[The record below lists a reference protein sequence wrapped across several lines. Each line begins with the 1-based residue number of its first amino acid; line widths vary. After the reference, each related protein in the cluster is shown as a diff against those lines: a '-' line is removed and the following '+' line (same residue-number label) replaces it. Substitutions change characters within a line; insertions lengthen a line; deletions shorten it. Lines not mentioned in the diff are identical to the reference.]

1 MLHRQLTKK
10 QAQPLKEYFHKKRG
24 TDKLEAKKELSA
36 ARYASIVMTALGAL
50 SVIPFS
56 QFPTVYE
63 AHGYFHSTL
72 TPPLVVAIF
81 FGVLW
86 KKFSPAALV
95 SSLVA
100 GVTLMVLGVKFPAQL
115 IAPLAHGTPMDAAH
129 PFIYIGALYN
139 TLACTVVAVFI
150 TLIHKNLKA
159 YIENLKKS
167 PNVKNIIIAMNVIS
181 VILFIVICFAP
192 LHLLLLLVLNFILAV
207 FVALTSTYYVK
218 YDEQKATEGLTVW
231 SIARA
236 KELFK
241 GSKPNETEGAT
252 IKVNWE
258 LIPEEGNKVYFS
270 ESDMKKMAANEGD
283 LVYLSDARRYLG
295 GLKSVHAIY
304 GKPHFE
310 DGKVYITE
318 EHRESAQFV
327 DGKVLVADKEM

>member
-1 MLHRQLTKK
+1 
-10 QAQPLKEYFHKKRG
+10 
-24 TDKLEAKKELSA
+24 
-36 ARYASIVMTALGAL
+36 
-50 SVIPFS
+50 
-56 QFPTVYE
+56 
-63 AHGYFHSTL
+63 
-72 TPPLVVAIF
+72 
-81 FGVLW
+81 
-86 KKFSPAALV
+86 
-95 SSLVA
+95 
-100 GVTLMVLGVKFPAQL
+100 MVLGAKFPAQL